1 MSASVRTVHS
11 SPSARRHDSP
21 NSQGADR
28 THLARMGVVGAWM
41 VAIAVAGALHAPWA
55 VRRGALF
62 LHLAAL
68 VAGFGSVLV
77 ADLHGVLWLIGRRRL
92 GDLVQVTSALQGVIW
107 PALVA
112 LVASGMLLG
121 PNLLLPRT
129 MIKLVLVL
137 VAALNGMWAHGLS
150 RQHGS
155 HPAETT
161 AHSVDQR
168 LLLRVMASGMV
179 SQAAWWG
186 ATLIGFLATTSK

>member
-1 MSASVRTVHS
+1 
-11 SPSARRHDSP
+11 
-21 NSQGADR
+21 
-28 THLARMGVVGAWM
+28 M

-92 GDLVQVTSALQGVIW
+92 GDLVQVTSALQGLIW

-150 RQHGS
+150 RQLGS